1 MIVLDTDI
9 LSCFS
14 KIKRFDL
21 LQSLFKK
28 EEFCI
33 PLRVYEELLRAK
45 EKGYDFVD
53 YALKLIEEGK
63 IRVEP
68 LDRKELDVVRELSK
82 RGRLGFG
89 EIEALALAK
98 VRGGILLSND
108 RVVGKVGAELNVD
121 VFNLEDILHAFLKFN
136 IITKGEL
143 ENLINEIESKDRI
156 KIKNKDKLLK

>member
-1 MIVLDTDI
+1 M
-9 LSCFS
+9 
-14 KIKRFDL
+14 
-21 LQSLFKK
+21 
-28 EEFCI
+28 
-33 PLRVYEELLRAK
+33 RVYEELLRAK

-63 IRVEP
+63 VRVEP

-89 EIEALALAK
+89 EIKALALAK

-108 RVVGKVGAELNVD
+108 KVVDKVGGELNVD
-121 VFNLEDILHAFLKFN
+121 VFNLEDILHALFKFN
-136 IITKGEL
+136 IATKEEL

>member
-89 EIEALALAK
+89 
-98 VRGGILLSND
+98 
-108 RVVGKVGAELNVD
+108 
-121 VFNLEDILHAFLKFN
+121 
-136 IITKGEL
+136 
-143 ENLINEIESKDRI
+143 
-156 KIKNKDKLLK
+156 